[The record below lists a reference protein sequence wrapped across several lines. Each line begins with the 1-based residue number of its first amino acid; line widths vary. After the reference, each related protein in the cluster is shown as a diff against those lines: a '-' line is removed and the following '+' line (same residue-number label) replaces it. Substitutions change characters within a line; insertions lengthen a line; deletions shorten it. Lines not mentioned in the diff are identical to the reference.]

1 MNKRETHIVTGMTR
15 DMSASRFDNKF
26 VVDARNIRIT
36 SIKSNATLLS
46 VTNEKG
52 TGRLSVDGT
61 IEGVILGHAVLN
73 RTLVLFTTEHTND
86 SGTGDDRIY
95 KLDFSEDFSSA
106 TATLLFEGDLNFYYK
121 NPLETLPY
129 YETDSIQKV
138 YWVDGRNQPRVIDI
152 KRGYQSNPDVFNF
165 NRKIG
170 SNHVMLI
177 EKYNTGGQF
186 PAGTIQY
193 CFNYFNKFG
202 QETNIVDVSPMYYL
216 SPKENGLP
224 ADGMDTSSFVIK
236 LENISP
242 DFEYVRLYAITRTSE
257 NAVPNVRI
265 VGDYNIQATRE
276 VAPFTLVED
285 NYVILDPDN
294 IDIIDINTGNV
305 KYALTSRYDTTQ
317 INTSIDV
324 PVQSEEYALDRV
336 SGRIYGRFSS
346 QTGNKYS
353 ELIFYRGADDFRLV
367 RMTPSARI
375 KYTTFLGGTVVNNI
389 VITDTGIVG
398 STIDAS
404 ALLFIGGQDIIAGTF
419 TSKNNTL
426 FLGNIKQNI
435 PNIGTLIT
443 SSGKTIASE
452 ARGTAEPCVFGDLG
466 EEKDTAPQNVTV
478 RATGSSDASY
488 YNYPYDNNKSS
499 YGKKSFK
506 AREGYRLGFIAQ
518 YNTGQ
523 WSEVVWIDDL
533 DEDYTPSITMF
544 YTIRGTKEWSRYY
557 KKPGFKAILPSR
569 IVNSLLDNG
578 FIRVAPVVCYPEDA
592 DRKVPFQGLLSGT
605 VYNVLDRNTNSP
617 FVQADWRFR
626 VGYNDNRI
634 NGEIQCNTF
643 DAAPEYPVFAYENSE
658 TPQPSEDFLRYY
670 GNQFYRD
677 SSILTFHSPDVEFRD
692 DIAQGDF
699 TDLKMRIVGI
709 STLSF
714 VKNENTGN
722 YINQIPERTLA
733 AYLYTSSKGF
743 GRRATKLALNYFA
756 DWREKRPDIS
766 PRNPAYASEE
776 TTIKDYYADLAY
788 IGYYDNAVEE
798 VTSEGGGYE
807 VGEIRP
813 TRNSVYYHWIVYLW
827 HRNGSLNNQSALSEK
842 ALKASAIRYAM
853 LEKKCI
859 SETQYSRTTFFQT
872 PTTIGPSY
880 IDVSINQPVLF
891 DSDQLGVSKV
901 SVGNKVSVDYYGNID
916 KVITPVFPDNT
927 ITGVE
932 CPIGDNPT
940 MASLSNEGYPI
951 EYSSKEEIIEQTTGR
966 KDFTGST
973 HSYASRYVTDQ
984 GEPGQTIMYGTDPV
998 HMRYKS
1004 TRHVVI
1010 GLSSD
1015 SNTVINQIGVPPA
1028 PSYPAF
1034 WEDNADISRVDVI
1047 GNALDGISSPTV
1059 DGVHFYDIRN
1069 SVFVAELYREFS
1081 NERLLARFGGTSES
1095 AISNNV
1101 WNRCGESVKLEENQ
1115 PAVLYF
1121 KEGDTYVG
1129 RYDCLKTYPFSP
1141 QDQNQVVSIFS
1152 TELESRVNLDA
1163 RYDKNRGLTD
1173 NTFANPSN
1181 FNLFNHPG
1189 YEQSNQFFTFKA
1201 IDYDRYKNL
1210 NYPNLV
1216 SFTTEKK
1223 PGADIDAWTSVPMTS
1238 TFDLKGELGE
1248 ITKLTT
1254 LNDTLLS
1261 FQNRGVAQILF
1272 NERVQIPT
1280 SDGQPIE
1287 ITNGLKYGGYRYL
1300 SDQIGMTNKWS
1311 LQSTPH
1317 GVYFI
1322 DDEKNTLYQFG
1333 GQQFQDLSGKA
1344 GFRTWLSEHNSYDV
1358 WNPIDYGN
1366 FRTWY
1371 DRVNGDL
1378 YFMNKNE
1385 SLVYSEQIGNFISFM
1400 DYAGLPMMVNMNDR
1414 FLTSTLNLDNRT
1426 DTLWELWAGNYNMF
1440 FDSFKPYWLTFISN
1454 TDPTVDKVFDN
1465 LAWRTMDYSVCPVSG
1480 KPKELNPLTTFD
1492 TMRVWHEHQDTQAV
1506 ELINIGGKPSILKK
1520 KFNVFRA
1527 VIPRDRLGTHAKS
1540 GRDRIRNTWSY
1551 IQLSRCHPNTD
1562 LMVFTD
1568 LDVDFF
1574 E

>member
-15 DMSASRFDNKF
+15 DLSVSRFDNKF

-36 SIKSNATLLS
+36 STKDNATLLS

-52 TGRLSVDGT
+52 TGRFTVNGS
-61 IEGVILGHAVLN
+61 IKGVILGHAVLN
-73 RTLVLFTTEHTND
+73 KTLVLFTTEHTTATSADPIPDN
-86 SGTGDDRIY
+86 SGVDRIY
-95 KLDFSEDFSSA
+95 KLDFSDDFNSA
-106 TATLLFEGDLNFYYK
+106 TSTVLFEGNLNFYYK

-152 KRGYQSNPDVFNF
+152 KRGLQTNADVFNF

-170 SNHVMLI
+170 NNHTLSV
-177 EKYNTGGQF
+177 EKFNTGGQF

-202 QETNIVDVSPMYYL
+202 QETNIVDVSPLYYL
-216 SPKENGLP
+216 CPQEKGLP

-236 LENISP
+236 LTGANPE
-242 DFEYVRLYAITRTSE
+242 FEYVRLYAITRTSE
-257 NAVPNVRI
+257 NATPSVRI
-265 VGDYNIQATRE
+265 VGDYNI
-276 VAPFTLVED
+276 VASYPIPPVGRQYEDAVIDKDSLFVVE
-285 NYVILDPDN
+285 
-294 IDIIDINTGNV
+294 G
-305 KYALTSRYDTTQ
+305 
-317 INTSIDV
+317 
-324 PVQSEEYALDRV
+324 
-336 SGRIYGRFSS
+336 
-346 QTGNKYS
+346 
-353 ELIFYRGADDFRLV
+353 
-367 RMTPSARI
+367 
-375 KYTTFLGGTVVNNI
+375 TTFTPKYKVYDKYGETDVTDVYELNDNEFLYDMSSGTIYLYEANYTELKQFCLGYSNGAYTLPYQGTMSSSYLYSGQVSNQIASSLTI
-389 VITDTGIVG
+389 VDNGITG
-398 STIDAS
+398 SSIDAS
-404 ALLFIGGQDIIAGTF
+404 TLLFIGGQDIIAGTF

-435 PNIGTLIT
+435 PNVGTLLTI
-443 SSGKTIASE
+443 SGKTVARE
-452 ARGTAEPCVFGDLG
+452 ARGTAEPCVFDDFGVKENVDPSGG
-466 EEKDTAPQNVTV
+466 EQTV
-478 RATGSSDASY
+478 GSSDASF

-499 YGKKSFK
+499 YDKKSFK

-533 DEDYTPSITMF
+533 DESYTPSSTIF
-544 YTIRGTKEWSRYY
+544 YSGRGGVGWYEYF
-557 KKPGFKAILPSR
+557 KKPGFEASLP
-569 IVNSLLDNG
+569 ITVVNSLLNNG
-578 FIRVAPVVCYPEDA
+578 FIRVIPVACYPEDA
-592 DRKVPFQGLLSGT
+592 DKKVPFQGILAGT

-626 VGYNDNRI
+626 VGYDDNRV
-634 NGEIQCNTF
+634 NGEVQCNTF

-658 TPQPSEDFLRYY
+658 TPQPAEDFLRYY

-692 DIAQGDF
+692 DISQGDF
-699 TDLKMRIVGI
+699 TDLKMRIVGV

-714 VKNENTGN
+714 ISNQLGGFV
-722 YINQIPERTLA
+722 NQIPERTLA

-813 TRNSVYYHWIVYLW
+813 TRNNVYYHWIVYLW

-842 ALKASAIRYAM
+842 ALKTNAIRYAM

-880 IDVSINQPVLF
+880 IDININQPVLF

-1034 WEDNADISRVDVI
+1034 WEDNADINRVDVLN
-1047 GNALDGISSPTV
+1047 GKFDSLSN
-1059 DGVHFYDIRN
+1059 FENIRN
-1069 SVFVAELYREFS
+1069 TVYVAELYRQFS
-1081 NERLLARFGGTSES
+1081 NDRLLARFGGTSES
-1095 AISNNV
+1095 AISNNI

-1261 FQNRGVAQILF
+1261 FQNRGVAQVLF
-1272 NERVQIPT
+1272 NERVQIPA

-1311 LQSTPH
+1311 LQTTPN

-1322 DDEKNTLYQFG
+1322 DDEKNTLYQFN

-1344 GFRTWLSEHNSYDV
+1344 GFRTWLSEHNSYDI
-1358 WNPIDYGN
+1358 WNPVDFSNIV
-1366 FRTWY
+1366 TWY
-1371 DRVNGDL
+1371 DRVNSDL
-1378 YFMNKNE
+1378 YFMNKKE
-1385 SLVYSEQIGNFISFM
+1385 SLVYSEQVGNFISFM
-1400 DYAGLPMMVNMNDR
+1400 DYAELPMMVNMNDR

-1527 VIPRDRLGTHAKS
+1527 VIPRDRLGLHAKS

>member
-36 SIKSNATLLS
+36 STKGNATLLS

-73 RTLVLFTTEHTND
+73 RTLVLFTTEHTDD
-86 SGTGDDRIY
+86 SGTGNDRIY

-129 YETDSIQKV
+129 YETDFIQKV

-170 SNHVMLI
+170 NSHNLSI
-177 EKYNTGGQF
+177 EKFNTGGQF

-202 QETNIVDVSPMYYL
+202 QETNIVDVSPLYYL
-216 SPKENGLP
+216 CPEEKGLP

-236 LENISP
+236 LTGANP
-242 DFEYVRLYAITRTSE
+242 NFEYVRLYAIVRTSE
-257 NAVPNVRI
+257 NATPNVRI
-265 VGDYNIQATRE
+265 VGDYNI
-276 VAPFTLVED
+276 VASYPIPPVGRQYEDAVIDKDRLFVVEGTTFTPKYKVYDKYGETDVTDVYELND
-285 NYVILDPDN
+285 NEFLC
-294 IDIIDINTGNV
+294 DI
-305 KYALTSRYDTTQ
+305 
-317 INTSIDV
+317 
-324 PVQSEEYALDRV
+324 V
-336 SGRIYGRFSS
+336 SGTIYLYEANYNELKQFCLEYSN
-346 QTGNKYS
+346 GNYTLPYQGTMSASYLYS
-353 ELIFYRGADDFRLV
+353 GQISGQI
-367 RMTPSARI
+367 ARSL
-375 KYTTFLGGTVVNNI
+375 TI
-389 VITDTGIVG
+389 VDNGIIG

-419 TSKNNTL
+419 TSKNNSL
-426 FLGNIKQNI
+426 FFGNIKQNV
-435 PNIGTLIT
+435 PNIGTLRT
-443 SSGKTIASE
+443 ESEKTVASE
-452 ARGTAEPCVFGDLG
+452 ARGTAEPCVYGDDG
-466 EEKDTAPQNVTV
+466 VEKATNPEGIF
-478 RATGSSDASY
+478 RSTGSSDASY

-499 YGKKSFK
+499 YDKKSFK

-518 YNTGQ
+518 HNTGQ
-523 WSEVVWIDDL
+523 WSEAVWIDDL
-533 DEDYTPSITMF
+533 DESYTPSITMF
-544 YTIRGTKEWSRYY
+544 HSSSGSRSWIRYF
-557 KKPGFKAILPSR
+557 KKPGFKAALPAT
-569 IVNSLLDNG
+569 IVNTLIDNG
-578 FIRVAPVVCYPEDA
+578 FIRVIPVVCYPEDA
-592 DRKVPFQGLLSGT
+592 DRKVPFQGLLAGT

-626 VGYNDNRI
+626 IGYDDDRI

-643 DAAPEYPVFAYENSE
+643 NGAPEYPVYALSGSE
-658 TPQPSEDFLRYY
+658 TPESSENFLKNY

-714 VKNENTGN
+714 VKNSTTGN
-722 YINQIPERTLA
+722 YSNQIPERTLA

-743 GRRATKLALNYFA
+743 GKKATKRTLNYFA
-756 DWREKRPDIS
+756 EWRDKLPTS
-766 PRNPAYASEE
+766 HPRSYSSEE
-776 TTIKDYYADLAY
+776 TEIKDYYADLAY
-788 IGYYDNAVEE
+788 VGYYDNAVEE
-798 VTSEGGGYE
+798 VEEVSQNSDYE
-807 VGEIRP
+807 VGQIRP
-813 TRNSVYYHWIVYLW
+813 LHNSTYYDWVTYLW
-827 HRNGSLNNQSALSEK
+827 HRNGSLNNQAALSEAAVK
-842 ALKASAIRYAM
+842 YGSIRYAV
-853 LEKKCI
+853 LERKCI
-859 SETQYSRTTFFQT
+859 SETRYSRTTFFQT
-872 PTTIGPSY
+872 PATIGPSY
-880 IDVSINQPVLF
+880 IDVDINQPVLF
-891 DSDQLGVSKV
+891 DSDQLGVAKV

-916 KVITPVFPDNT
+916 KVITATFPDAT
-927 ITGVE
+927 ITGVA
-932 CPIGDNPT
+932 CPIISDSEVANLD
-940 MASLSNEGYPI
+940 SRGYPI
-951 EYSSKEEIIEQTTGR
+951 EYSNKGTIIEQTTGR
-966 KDFTGST
+966 KNYTGSS
-973 HSYASRYVTDQ
+973 HSYVSRQ
-984 GEPGQTIMYGTDPV
+984 SAEESQEIPNCMYGSDPV

-1010 GLSSD
+1010 GLASND
-1015 SNTVINQIGVPPA
+1015 STIKQIGIPPVS
-1028 PSYPAF
+1028 SYPAF
-1034 WEDNADISRVDVI
+1034 WEGDENIDRDDVLDGKFSSFTSPADIK
-1047 GNALDGISSPTV
+1047 
-1059 DGVHFYDIRN
+1059 FYSIRN

-1101 WNRCGESVKLEENQ
+1101 WKRCGESVILEEDQ
-1115 PAVLYF
+1115 SAIIYF

-1141 QDQNQVVSIFS
+1141 QDQNQIVSIFS

-1163 RYDKNRGLTD
+1163 RCDKNRGLTD

-1181 FNLFNHPG
+1181 FDLYNHPG

-1248 ITKLTT
+1248 ITKLAT

-1272 NERVQIPT
+1272 NERVQIPA

-1300 SDQIGMTNKWS
+1300 SDQIGITNKWS
-1311 LQSTPH
+1311 LQTTPN

-1322 DDEKNTLYQFG
+1322 DDEKNTLYQFN

-1344 GFRTWLSEHNSYDV
+1344 GFRTWLSDNNSYDV
-1358 WNPIDYGN
+1358 WNPVDFGN
-1366 FRTWY
+1366 IITWY

-1378 YFMNKNE
+1378 YFMGAKE
-1385 SLVYSEQIGNFISFM
+1385 SLVFSEQIGNFISFM
-1400 DYAGLPMMVNMNDR
+1400 DYAALPVMVNMNDR
-1414 FLTSTLNLDNRT
+1414 FLTSTINTVNGENT
-1426 DTLWELWAGNYNMF
+1426 MWELWAGEHNMF
-1440 FDSFKPYWLTFISN
+1440 FDVYKPYWLTFISN
-1454 TDPTVDKVFDN
+1454 TDPTVDKIFDN
-1465 LAWRTMDYSVCPVSG
+1465 LAWRTFDYSEYSDEDKKGILQPM
-1480 KPKELNPLTTFD
+1480 TTFD
-1492 TMRVWHEHQDTQAV
+1492 TVRVWHDHQDTGDV
-1506 ELINIGGKPSILKK
+1506 DLINTPGKPSPIKK

-1527 VIPRDRLGTHAKS
+1527 LVPRDRLGLYAKA

-1551 IQLSRCHPNTD
+1551 IQLSRYKENTD
-1562 LMVFTD
+1562 LMLFTD
-1568 LDVDFF
+1568 LEVDFF

>member
-36 SIKSNATLLS
+36 SVRSDATLLS

-52 TGRLSVDGT
+52 TGQLSVDGT

-224 ADGMDTSSFVIK
+224 ADAMDTSSFVIK

-276 VAPFTLVED
+276 VAPFTLVEN
-285 NYVILDPDN
+285 NYVVLDPDN

-375 KYTTFLGGTVVNNI
+375 KYTTFLGSTVVSNI

-419 TSKNNTL
+419 TSKSNTL

-443 SSGKTIASE
+443 SSGRTIAYE
-452 ARGTAEPCVFGDLG
+452 ARGTAEPCVFGSLG
-466 EEKDTAPQNVTV
+466 EEKSPNPTSVIANIGD
-478 RATGSSDASY
+478 SSDASY

-499 YGKKSFK
+499 YNKKSFK

-533 DEDYTPSITMF
+533 DEECTPSITMF
-544 YTIRGTKEWSRYY
+544 YHVSSSTSWNGYY
-557 KKPGFKAILPSR
+557 KKPGFKAVLPSR
-569 IVNSLLDNG
+569 IVNSLLNNG

-626 VGYNDNRI
+626 VGYDDNRI

-643 DAAPEYPVFAYENSE
+643 NAAPEYPVFATTGVS
-658 TPQPSEDFLRYY
+658 TPRTSAEFLKYY
-670 GNQFYRD
+670 GNQYYRD
-677 SSILTFHSPDVEFRD
+677 SSILTFHSPDVEYRE

-699 TDLKMRIVGI
+699 TDLKMRIVGV

-714 VKNENTGN
+714 IESSRNNN

-733 AYLYTSSKGF
+733 AYLYVSSKGF
-743 GRRATKLALNYFA
+743 GKKSTKRTLNYFA
-756 DWREKRPDIS
+756 DWRTKVESTHRRRYS
-766 PRNPAYASEE
+766 SEE
-776 TTIKDYYADLAY
+776 TEIKDYYADLAY
-788 IGYYDNAVEE
+788 VGYYDNAI
-798 VTSEGGGYE
+798 YE
-807 VGEIRP
+807 VETVQSGQDLTVGQLRP
-813 TRNSVYYHWIVYLW
+813 TDSNSYYDWVTYLW
-827 HRNGSLNNQSALSEK
+827 HRNGSLNNQAALSEAAIK
-842 ALKASAIRYAM
+842 YGSIRYAM

-859 SETQYSRTTFFQT
+859 SETQYSRTTFFQS
-872 PTTIGPSY
+872 PTSVGPSF
-880 IDVSINQPVLF
+880 IDVDINQPVLF
-891 DSDQLGVSKV
+891 DSDQLGVTKV
-901 SVGNKVSVDYYGNID
+901 SIGNKVSVDYYGNID
-916 KVITPVFPDNT
+916 KVITPTFED
-927 ITGVE
+927 ISGVE
-932 CPIGDNPT
+932 CPVISGSE
-940 MASLSNEGYPI
+940 MADLSSKGYPI
-951 EYSSKEEIIEQTTGR
+951 EYSNMGTIVEQTTGR
-966 KDFTGST
+966 KDFTGS
-973 HSYASRYVTDQ
+973 SSSFVSRSSHLNPSSQD
-984 GEPGQTIMYGTDPV
+984 PTIPDFMYGSDPV

-1004 TRHVVI
+1004 TKHVVI
-1010 GLSSD
+1010 GLASED
-1015 SNTVINQIGVPPA
+1015 ETINQIGIPPA
-1028 PSYPAF
+1028 SSYPAF
-1034 WEDNADISRVDVI
+1034 WEGDSNVDRVDVLS
-1047 GNALDGISSPTV
+1047 GEFNSLSA
-1059 DGVHFYDIRN
+1059 FMNIRN

-1081 NERLLARFGGTSES
+1081 EERLRARFGGTSEN

-1101 WNRCGESVKLEENQ
+1101 WKRCGESIKLINGQ
-1115 PAVLYF
+1115 NATVYF
-1121 KEGDTYVG
+1121 REGDTYIG

-1141 QDQNQVVSIFS
+1141 QDQNQIVSIFS

-1163 RYDKNRGLTD
+1163 RYDKNKGLTD
-1173 NTFANPSN
+1173 NTFANPTN
-1181 FNLFNHPG
+1181 FGLYNHPG
-1189 YEQSNQFFTFKA
+1189 YEQTNQFFTFKA
-1201 IDYDRYKNL
+1201 IDYDRYRSL
-1210 NYPNLV
+1210 NHPNLV

-1223 PGADIDAWTSVPMTS
+1223 PGADIDAWTSIPMTA

-1248 ITKLTT
+1248 ITKLTSF
-1254 LNDTLLS
+1254 NDTLLS

-1311 LQSTPH
+1311 LQSTPN

-1322 DDEKNTLYQFG
+1322 DDEKNTLYHFG

-1344 GFRTWLSEHNSYDV
+1344 GFRTWLAENNSYDV
-1358 WNPIDYGN
+1358 WNPVEYGN
-1366 FRTWY
+1366 FKTWY

-1378 YFMNKNE
+1378 YFMNKDE

-1400 DYAGLPMMVNMNDR
+1400 DYGKLPLFVNMNDR
-1414 FLTSTLNLDNRT
+1414 FLSAKYNSTSGE
-1426 DTLWELWAGNYNMF
+1426 DTIWELWAGQYNMF
-1440 FDSFKPYWLTFISN
+1440 FGQYKPYWLTFISN
-1454 TDPTVDKVFDN
+1454 TDPTTDKIFNN
-1465 LAWRTMDYSVCPVSG
+1465 LSWRTFDYNSVG
-1480 KPKELNPLTTFD
+1480 DLQPLLTFD
-1492 TMRVWHEHQDTQAV
+1492 TVRVWNDHQDTGDV
-1506 ELINIGGKPSILKK
+1506 TLIDINNKPSSLKK

-1527 VIPRDRLGTHAKS
+1527 LVPRDSQGAWR
-1540 GRDRIRNTWSY
+1540 GRGLNRIRSVLAY
-1551 IQLSRCHPNTD
+1551 IKLSRNHPNTD
-1562 LMVFTD
+1562 KMIFGD
-1568 LDVDFF
+1568 FDVDFF

>member
-36 SIKSNATLLS
+36 ATKGNSTLLS

-73 RTLVLFTTEHTND
+73 RTLVLFTTEHTDD
-86 SGTGDDRIY
+86 SGTGNDRIY

-106 TATLLFEGDLNFYYK
+106 AATLLFEGNLNFYYK

-152 KRGYQSNPDVFNF
+152 KGGYQSNSDIFNF

-170 SNHVMLI
+170 SNHIMLI

-224 ADGMDTSSFVIK
+224 ADAMDTSSFVIK

-265 VGDYNIQATRE
+265 VGDYNIQATKE
-276 VAPFTLVED
+276 ITPFTLVED
-285 NYVILDPDN
+285 NYVILDPNN
-294 IDIIDINTGNV
+294 IDIIDINTGYV
-305 KYALTSRYDTTQ
+305 KYALTSKYDTTQ
-317 INTSIDV
+317 INTSITV
-324 PVQSEEYALDRV
+324 PVQPEEYALDRA
-336 SGRIYGRFSS
+336 SGKIYGKFSA

-353 ELIFYRGADDFRLV
+353 ELTFYRGTDDFRLV
-367 RMTPSARI
+367 RMTPSGRI
-375 KYTTFLGGTVVNNI
+375 KYTTFLGGTVVSNI

-398 STIDAS
+398 STIDTS

-435 PNIGTLIT
+435 PNIGTLLT

-452 ARGTAEPCVFGDLG
+452 ARGTAEPCVFDDTGV
-466 EEKDTAPQNVTV
+466 EKDTTPGNIIRTSG
-478 RATGSSDASY
+478 TSDASY

-499 YGKKSFK
+499 YNKKSFK

-544 YTIRGTKEWSRYY
+544 YNVRGTRAWSRYY
-557 KKPGFKAILPSR
+557 KKPGFKASLPAR
-569 IVNSLLDNG
+569 IVNSLLNNG

-626 VGYNDNRI
+626 VGYDDNRI

-643 DAAPEYPVFAYENSE
+643 DAAPEYPVYATSGSE
-658 TPQPSEDFLRYY
+658 TPQSSTNFLKYY
-670 GNQFYRD
+670 GNQYYRD
-677 SSILTFHSPDVEFRD
+677 SSILTFHSPDVEYRD

-699 TDLKMRIVGI
+699 ADLKMRIVGI

-722 YINQIPERTLA
+722 YTNQIPERTLA

-743 GRRATKLALNYFA
+743 GKKSTKRTLNYFA
-756 DWREKRPDIS
+756 DWRTKTES
-766 PRNPAYASEE
+766 NPRRGYSSEE
-776 TTIKDYYADLAY
+776 TEIKDYYADLAY
-788 IGYYDNAVEE
+788 VGYYDNAI
-798 VTSEGGGYE
+798 YE
-807 VGEIRP
+807 VETASQDLVVGQIRP
-813 TRNSVYYHWIVYLW
+813 TQYNTYYDWVVYLW
-827 HRNGSLNNQSALSEK
+827 HRNGSLNNQAALSEA
-842 ALKASAIRYAM
+842 ALKYGSIRYAM
-853 LEKKCI
+853 LERKCI

-872 PTTIGPSY
+872 PTSAGPSY
-880 IDVSINQPVLF
+880 IDVDINQPVLF
-891 DSDQLGVSKV
+891 DSDQLGVTKV
-901 SVGNKVSVDYYGNID
+901 SIGNKVSVDYYGNID
-916 KVITPVFPDNT
+916 KVITPIFEDMS
-927 ITGVE
+927 GAA
-932 CPIGDNPT
+932 CPIVNDSE
-940 MASLSNEGYPI
+940 MADLSSKGYPI
-951 EYSSKEEIIEQTTGR
+951 EFSNMGTIVEQTTGR
-966 KDFTGST
+966 KNFTGS
-973 HSYASRYVTDQ
+973 SRSFVSRFSVDPDSQ
-984 GEPGQTIMYGTDPV
+984 DQTIPDYMYGSDPV

-1004 TRHVVI
+1004 TKHVVI
-1010 GLSSD
+1010 GLASED
-1015 SNTVINQIGVPPA
+1015 ETINQIGIPPA
-1028 PSYPAF
+1028 GSYPAF
-1034 WEDNADISRVDVI
+1034 WEGDSNVDRVDVLN
-1047 GNALDGISSPTV
+1047 GAFNGISSPTV
-1059 DGVHFYDIRN
+1059 DGVHFYGIRN
-1069 SVFVAELYREFS
+1069 SVFIAELYREFS
-1081 NERLLARFGGTSES
+1081 EERLRARFGGTSEN

-1101 WNRCGESVKLEENQ
+1101 WKRCGESIKLIDGQN
-1115 PAVLYF
+1115 ATMYF
-1121 KEGDTYVG
+1121 REGDTYVG

-1163 RYDKNRGLTD
+1163 RYDKNKGLTD
-1173 NTFANPSN
+1173 NTFANPTN
-1181 FNLFNHPG
+1181 FGLYNHPG
-1189 YEQSNQFFTFKA
+1189 YEQTNQFFTFKA
-1201 IDYDRYKNL
+1201 IDYDRYRSL
-1210 NYPNLV
+1210 NHPNLV

-1223 PGADIDAWTSVPMTS
+1223 PGADIDAWTSVPMTA

-1254 LNDTLLS
+1254 FNDSILS
-1261 FQNRGVAQILF
+1261 FQNRGVAHILF
-1272 NERVQIPT
+1272 NERVQIPA

-1287 ITNGLKYGGYRYL
+1287 ITSGLKFGGYRYL

-1311 LQSTPH
+1311 LQSTPN

-1344 GFRTWLSEHNSYDV
+1344 GFRTWLADNNSYDV
-1358 WNPIDYGN
+1358 WNPVDFGN
-1366 FRTWY
+1366 IITWY

-1378 YFMNKNE
+1378 YFMGAKE
-1385 SLVYSEQIGNFISFM
+1385 SLVFSEQIGNFISFM
-1400 DYAGLPMMVNMNDR
+1400 DYAALPVMVNMNDR
-1414 FLTSTLNLDNRT
+1414 FLTSTINIVNGENT
-1426 DTLWELWAGNYNMF
+1426 MWELWAGEHNMF
-1440 FDSFKPYWLTFISN
+1440 FDVYKPYWLTFISN

-1465 LAWRTMDYSVCPVSG
+1465 LAWRTFDYSEYSDDDKKG
-1480 KPKELNPLTTFD
+1480 ILQPLTTFD
-1492 TMRVWHEHQDTQAV
+1492 TLRVWHDHQDTGDV
-1506 ELINIGGKPSILKK
+1506 ELTNTPNKPSPLKK

-1527 VIPRDRLGTHAKS
+1527 VVPRDRLGLYAKA

-1551 IQLSRCHPNTD
+1551 IQLSRYNENTD
-1562 LMVFTD
+1562 LMAFTD
-1568 LDVDFF
+1568 LEVDFF